1 MNTWKFSNFN
11 FKVHTENLKAPK
23 SLLRGVCGGDSQDRF
38 LAVLL
43 AHADST
49 HHGVLDTECD
59 LGSFLT
65 VPPAAAAHKP

>member
-11 FKVHTENLKAPK
+11 FKVQTKNLKAPK
-23 SLLRGVCGGDSQDRF
+23 SLLRGVCRGYSQDQF

-43 AHADST
+43 AHVDSM

-65 VPPAAAAHKP
+65 VPLAAAAHKP